1 MIYEATFEAV
11 AVFALFVAITLGLSF
26 YLGGR
31 AKSSKGYFAA
41 HGQIPWFVNGIAFA
55 GDYLSAASFLGICGM
70 IAFYGYDGFLYSI
83 GYLAGWIV
91 ALFVIAEPMKRL
103 GKFTFADALDAKFNS
118 RGIKLAA
125 GISTLAVSIF
135 YLIPQMVG
143 AGVLIQ
149 PLLGLEHWHG
159 VLIVGTVVIIIV
171 VTAGMVS
178 TTWVQ
183 FLKGSLLVIFSA
195 VLTILIL
202 ARGFDTAAGGD
213 DRHVFISTGPVA
225 GVIIPETEADGFEK
239 SDNWPNVPIVRLAD
253 AETGNTSMWRV
264 ELAEIERLPRF
275 QNSTAVPLEGNWRN
289 KPFIR
294 IRDNATEAVS
304 VWSIS
309 GTKGSE
315 LEIHEAQTR
324 TMTADGKELVNG
336 QLKGKKIGNGE
347 NARRAELHPVGSIT
361 RLPGNKDK
369 TGPLGPMEFFST
381 LQASEVV
388 LWGNTKIDDA
398 GDTTTVYF
406 QKPTPGSRVLRPGE
420 HPSFKGIRSDKLIN
434 KINFLSLMLALFCGT
449 ASLPHI
455 LIRYYT
461 VKDAASARKS
471 TIVGIGSIGFFY
483 VLTLYLGL
491 GAMTSGSMDVTSSNM
506 AAPLLAKSMNEWLFA
521 IISAIAFTTVLGTV
535 SGLILA
541 SAGAVSHDLVTSVMG
556 IELDDH
562 QQVRVAKITSVVVG
576 AVAIVLG
583 IVFQGMNVS
592 YLVGW
597 AFSVA
602 ASANLPALVTI
613 LFWKG
618 VTRQGVIAGVV
629 VGMTSSLAWI
639 LLSGDTF
646 SKVYGLPNHGGFV
659 PFSQPGIVTIPLGFV
674 TLVVVSLLTRRPVLD
689 GDA

>member
-11 AVFALFVAITLGLSF
+11 AVFSVFVAVTLALSF

-31 AKSSKGYFAA
+31 AKSSKGYFTAD
-41 HGQIPWFVNGIAFA
+41 GEIPWFVNGIAFA

-91 ALFVIAEPMKRL
+91 ALFVIAEPLKRL

-159 VLIVGTVVIIIV
+159 VVIVGTVVIIV
-171 VTAGMVS
+171 VVSAGMVS

-183 FLKGSLLVIFSA
+183 FFKGSLLVIFSA
-195 VLTILIL
+195 VLTVMILV
-202 ARGFDTAAGGD
+202 RGFETSPGGRD
-213 DRHVFISTGPVA
+213 HYVFASAGPVS
-225 GVIIPETEADGFEK
+225 GRLIPTEKVKQHEK
-239 SDNWPNVPIVRLAD
+239 SGDWPEVPVVRLEDPA
-253 AETGNTSMWRV
+253 TNSTSVWRV
-264 ELAEIERLPRF
+264 ELADIQQLFYE
-275 QNSTAVPLEGNWRN
+275 STVLPLEGNWRN
-289 KPFIR
+289 KPFVR
-294 IRDNATEAVS
+294 IQNNVTGAMT
-304 VWSIS
+304 VWSIA
-309 GTKGSE
+309 GSQGDA
-315 LEIHEAQTR
+315 LMIHEAQIR
-324 TMTADGKELVNG
+324 TITSEGKELVNG
-336 QLKGKKIGNGE
+336 LLKGDEKGE
-347 NARRAELHPVGSIT
+347 PELHPVGTIT
-361 RLPGNKDK
+361 RLPDGKDK
-369 TGPLGPMEFFST
+369 TGPLGPLEFFRI
-381 LQASEVV
+381 LQNSEVL
-388 LWGNTKIDDA
+388 LWGSTTISDSA
-398 GDTTTVYF
+398 GEATVYF
-406 QKPTPGSRVLRPGE
+406 QKPTPGSHVLRPGE
-420 HPSFKGIRSDKLIN
+420 HPRFAGIRKKEPVEKL
-434 KINFLSLMLALFCGT
+434 NFLSLMLALFCGT

-461 VKDAASARKS
+461 VKDAQSARKS
-471 TIVGIGSIGFFY
+471 TIVGIGTIGFFY

-491 GAMTSGSMDVTSSNM
+491 GAMTSGSMDVTNSNM
-506 AAPLLAKSMNEWLFA
+506 AAPLLARSMNEWLFA

-541 SAGAVSHDLVTSVMG
+541 SAGAVTHDLIQSVLK
-556 IELDDH
+556 IELNDR

-576 AVAIVLG
+576 AVAILLG
-583 IVFQGMNVS
+583 ILFQDLNVS

-618 VTRQGVIAGVV
+618 VTRQGVVAGVT
-629 VGMTSSLAWI
+629 VGMISSLAWI
-639 LLSGDTF
+639 LLSADTF
-646 SKVYGLPNHGGFV
+646 TKVYGLSADSAIV

-674 TLVVVSLLTRRPVLD
+674 TLIVVSLLTRKT
-689 GDA
+689 